1 MFVATVTVPQS
12 QTLTTFDAE
21 TDVVMSDQN
30 VTVAATAGSSHI
42 NGRLRLLK
50 VPVQVAETCSK

>member
-1 MFVATVTVPQS
+1 MFVATVTVPRGQDS
-12 QTLTTFDAE
+12 TAFNAE

-42 NGRLRLLK
+42 TGRLRLLK
-50 VPVQVAETCSK
+50 VPVRVAETCSK